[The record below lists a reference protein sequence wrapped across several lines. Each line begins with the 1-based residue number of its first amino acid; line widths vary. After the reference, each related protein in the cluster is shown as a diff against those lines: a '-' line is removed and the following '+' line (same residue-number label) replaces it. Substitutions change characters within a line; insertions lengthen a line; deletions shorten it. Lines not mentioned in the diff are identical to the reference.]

1 MTSLRWLRF
10 AWLNTLRNRRRS
22 LVTIGIAALGT
33 MGILL
38 SAGFALYTYEALAED
53 AARSSGHLVVAEA
66 AQFERDEDVPLQNG
80 LRDVAKLRATLL
92 ADPDVRQVLP
102 RVDFSGLIGNGDK
115 SIVMIAAG
123 IEPDAEFAVKG
134 PFLTMKAGDV
144 LQSSQ
149 RNAVMLGEGLARNL
163 KAQPGSQLTL
173 LVSTTE
179 GALNALDVTVQGVF
193 SSGIAEIDRR
203 LLYTDI
209 TTAQKL
215 LVSDKVSSM
224 GVFLARMNQTD
235 AAKARLEAALPQLKV
250 RTWLQ
255 QAQYYRSV
263 RELYDRIF
271 GALGIVIGV
280 IVVFVV
286 TNAMAMA
293 VVERTR
299 EVGTLRAMGTLPAQ
313 LTRSFALEG
322 MVLGGLGTA
331 IGAVLSVGVSI
342 ALLFAGIQMPAPP
355 GRSDPY
361 PLNISLDPTLYAVTI
376 LAMVL
381 LSMVAAALVARRTVA
396 QPIVEALAKA

>member
-1 MTSLRWLRF
+1 MSLRWLRF

-33 MGILL
+33 TGILL

-53 AARSSGHLVVAEA
+53 AARTSGHLIVAQP

-80 LRDVAKLRATLL
+80 LSNVAKIKAQLL
-92 ADPDVRQVLP
+92 SDPDVRHVLP

-123 IEPDAEFAVKG
+123 IEPDSEFAVKG

-144 LQSSQ
+144 LASSQ

-163 KAQPGSQLTL
+163 KAQPGSTLTL

-193 SSGIAEIDRR
+193 TSGIAEIDRR
-203 LLYTDI
+203 LLYTDLV
-209 TTAQKL
+209 TAQKL
-215 LVSDKVSSM
+215 LVTDKVSSM
-224 GVFLARMNQTD
+224 GVFLARMNQTT
-235 AAKARLEAALPQLKV
+235 AAKARIEAMLPNLKV

-271 GALGIVIGV
+271 GALGMVIGV

-299 EVGTLRAMGTLPAQ
+299 EIGTLRALGTLPGQ

-331 IGAVLSVGVSI
+331 IGAAAAIGISI
-342 ALLFAGIQMPAPP
+342 ALLFVDIQMPAPP

-361 PLNISLDPTLYAVTI
+361 PLNISLDPTLYLATV

-381 LSMVAAALVARRTVA
+381 LSMGAAALVARRTVA
-396 QPIVEALAKA
+396 QPIVDALARA